1 MVLLLQS
8 FPLFV
13 ETGKRHSTVVHL
25 LHKRVIN
32 MICLLVPVF
41 DWPNIMI
48 GLGGLLHKRVINMI
62 CLLVPVFDWPN
73 IMIGLGGLL

>member
-13 ETGKRHSTVVHL
+13 ETGKRHNKVVHL
-25 LHKRVIN
+25 LHKNVII
-32 MICLLVPVF
+32 MTCLLVPVF

-48 GLGGLLHKRVINMI
+48 GLGGLL
-62 CLLVPVFDWPN
+62 
-73 IMIGLGGLL
+73 